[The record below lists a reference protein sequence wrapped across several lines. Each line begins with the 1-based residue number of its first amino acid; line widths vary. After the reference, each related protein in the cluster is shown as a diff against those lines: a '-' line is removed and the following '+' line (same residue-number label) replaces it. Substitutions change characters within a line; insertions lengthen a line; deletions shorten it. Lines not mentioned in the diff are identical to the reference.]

1 MVKIY
6 AGLIYIILFI
16 LRRGNDKR
24 DWVVN
29 NHTYTKK
36 SIISL
41 KDRASSAASKNVWY
55 AVLSTVL
62 KF

>member
-16 LRRGNDKR
+16 LRRGSDKR

-29 NHTYTKK
+29 NHTHTKK

-41 KDRASSAASKNVWY
+41 KDRASSAASKNVLY